1 MRGIGSQC
9 LVLFLALLLAAC
21 ASAPA
26 VDSTSLFDDAAF
38 APQAEVIDG
47 NAVLAPSARMLE
59 FLASDVAP
67 AQRQKGARQALVDA
81 LYRGRRA
88 PWLDYDATLT
98 RTAAQAFDS
107 RSGNCLSLVLM
118 TSSFAR
124 QLGVDVRYQLVYS
137 QQSWSRD
144 EELSYLNQ
152 HVNLVLLHPPAKDQM
167 LVDFAPLPEE
177 EQNGLRLRVVGE
189 DTIVAMFMNNR
200 AVELLAQHQ
209 FDRAYWWARA
219 AIGRDPGFLDAV
231 NTLAVLYRSR
241 SRPEEAESA
250 LRVLL
255 ATEPD
260 NIVAL
265 DNLEPVLRQLGRERE
280 ADRVAQRVKELR
292 PVPPFRS
299 YDEGMAA
306 LGQGRY
312 EQARKLFEKE
322 MRRDARYDKF
332 HAALALAWF
341 GLGEPEKAQAQ
352 MEIAVRN
359 STTAADRELYSG
371 MLDKLR
377 AGQRP

>member
-1 MRGIGSQC
+1 MPRV
-9 LVLFLALLLAAC
+9 LVLLLISLLSAC
-21 ASAPA
+21 ASAPVA
-26 VDSTSLFDDAAF
+26 DSSALFDDADF

-47 NAVLAPSARMLE
+47 DAVLAPSPRMLD
-59 FLASDVAP
+59 FIASDIAP
-67 AQRQKGARQALVDA
+67 AQRRKGAREALVAA
-81 LYRGRRA
+81 LYKGQRE
-88 PWLDYDATLT
+88 PWLGYDATFT
-98 RTAAQAFDS
+98 RTAAEAFES

-124 QLGVDVRYQLVYS
+124 QLGVEVRYQLVFS
-137 QQSWSRD
+137 QQSWRRD

-167 LVDFAPLPEE
+167 VVDFAPPPEE
-177 EQNGLRLRVVGE
+177 DSKSLRFRVVGE

-200 AVELLAQHQ
+200 AVELLARHE

-219 AIGRDPGFLDAV
+219 AIRRDGGYLDAV

-241 SRPEEAESA
+241 NRPDEAER
-250 LRVLL
+250 LLDFLL
-255 ATEPD
+255 AIEPD

-265 DNLEPVLRQLGRERE
+265 ENLESVLRETGRDGE
-280 ADRVAQRVKELR
+280 ADRLALRVKQLR

-299 YDEGMAA
+299 YDAGMVA
-306 LGQGRY
+306 LGEGRY
-312 EQARKLFEKE
+312 AQARDLFEKE
-322 MRRDARYDKF
+322 IRRDARYDKF
-332 HAALALAWF
+332 HAALALAWY
-341 GLGEPEKAQAQ
+341 GLGELEKAQAQ

-359 STTAADRELYSG
+359 AATAADRELYSR

>member
-1 MRGIGSQC
+1 MPRV
-9 LVLFLALLLAAC
+9 LVLLLISLLSAC
-21 ASAPA
+21 ASAPVA
-26 VDSTSLFDDAAF
+26 DSSALFDDADF

-47 NAVLAPSARMLE
+47 DAVLAASPRMLD
-59 FLASDVAP
+59 FIASDIAP
-67 AQRQKGARQALVDA
+67 AQRRKGAREALVAA
-81 LYRGRRA
+81 LYKGQRE
-88 PWLDYDATLT
+88 PWLGYDATFT
-98 RTAAQAFDS
+98 RTAAEAFES

-124 QLGVDVRYQLVYS
+124 QLGVEVRYQLVFS
-137 QQSWSRD
+137 QQSWRRD

-167 LVDFAPLPEE
+167 VVDFAPPPEE
-177 EQNGLRLRVVGE
+177 DSKSLRFRVVGE

-200 AVELLAQHQ
+200 AVELLARHE

-219 AIGRDPGFLDAV
+219 AIRRDGGYLDAV

-241 SRPEEAESA
+241 NRPDEAER
-250 LRVLL
+250 LLDFLL
-255 ATEPD
+255 AIEPD

-265 DNLEPVLRQLGRERE
+265 ENLESVLRETGRDGE
-280 ADRVAQRVKELR
+280 ADRLALRVKQLR

-299 YDEGMAA
+299 YDAGMVA
-306 LGQGRY
+306 LGEGRY
-312 EQARKLFEKE
+312 AQARDLFEKE
-322 MRRDARYDKF
+322 IRRDARYDKF
-332 HAALALAWF
+332 HAALALAWY
-341 GLGEPEKAQAQ
+341 GLGELEKAQAQ

-359 STTAADRELYSG
+359 AATAADRELYSR